1 MANLQLIPALY
12 DEVPHAF
19 QELVVVL
26 CAEKVNAD
34 KRRGFHNSNNTQRS
48 SGFSHLLIPPITNI
62 VIQTLWDKTNKTN
75 PKWNIFET
83 QGQWCCCESLP
94 ACVIFLGSVSSNEEE
109 RVTLT
114 SFLTGLSSPSAL
126 SFTRALL
133 PADKHLYGLEGV
145 RGHDPGC
152 HSEDDFV
159 RENRRLRESLS
170 KHERLL
176 SSVSCTLF
184 TSSDLTWEKSKRYI
198 YKPKLFFQWIQLTKC
213 TSCNVVLENES
224 SLLTLDTGPLTGN
237 ILITSSTC
245 KLCWKQDVVESTG

>member
-1 MANLQLIPALY
+1 M
-12 DEVPHAF
+12 
-19 QELVVVL
+19 
-26 CAEKVNAD
+26 
-34 KRRGFHNSNNTQRS
+34 QRS

-145 RGHDPGC
+145 RGHDPWC